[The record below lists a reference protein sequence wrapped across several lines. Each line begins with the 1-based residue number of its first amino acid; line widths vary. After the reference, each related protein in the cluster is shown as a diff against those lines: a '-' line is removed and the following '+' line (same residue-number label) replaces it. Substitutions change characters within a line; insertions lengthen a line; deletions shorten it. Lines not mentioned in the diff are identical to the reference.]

1 MESTM
6 MITAN
11 QHSFEDSVM
20 QSELPVLV
28 EFHARWC
35 APCRRLEPVLETLA
49 ENYAHVARVAR
60 VDTDESPALSRL
72 MGIRSIPSV
81 ALIHQGQVRDLLI
94 GERPIEDY
102 EKILDELLWEDAAPG
117 RRVRNDLKNALVI

>member
-1 MESTM
+1 MESGMT
-6 MITAN
+6 IKAN
-11 QHSFEDSVM
+11 EHTFEASVM
-20 QSELPVLV
+20 HSELPVLV

-49 ENYAHVARVAR
+49 ERYTEVARVAR
-60 VDTDESPALSRL
+60 VDIDESPALSRL
-72 MGIRSIPSV
+72 MGVRSVPSV

-117 RRVRNDLKNALVI
+117 RRIRNDLKNALVI

>member
-6 MITAN
+6 LITAN
-11 QHSFEDSVM
+11 QHSFEGSVM
-20 QSELPVLV
+20 QSETPILV
-28 EFHARWC
+28 VFHASWC
-35 APCRRLEPVLETLA
+35 APCRRLEPILETLA
-49 ENYAHVARVAR
+49 ARYAGVAGVAR
-60 VDTDESPALSRL
+60 VDIDESPALSRL

-81 ALIHQGQVRDLLI
+81 ALMHRGQVRDLLI

-102 EKILDELLWEDAAPG
+102 ERILDELLWEDAAPG

>member
-1 MESTM
+1 MESAM
-6 MITAN
+6 QIKAN
-11 QHSFEDSVM
+11 EHTFEDSVL

-28 EFHARWC
+28 VYHARWC

-49 ENYAHVARVAR
+49 ERYSGVARVAR
-60 VDTDESPALSRL
+60 VDIDESPALSRL
-72 MGIRSIPSV
+72 MGIRSVPAV

-117 RRVRNDLKNALVI
+117 RRIRTDLKNALVI